1 MSFHLFWKNV
11 ASSSISVEYAKSDSE
26 SSYIRISAADFH
38 LDHFVIVCQ
47 LRNRCFIRNNFQLRP
62 SIINKVNCIDEALL
76 GRLHALD
83 YRHYKKCC
91 QNQYDLAVTQK
102 IMDHLSLYFYF

>member
-26 SSYIRISAADFH
+26 SSYIRISAADLN
-38 LDHFVIVCQ
+38 LDNFVIVCQ
-47 LRNRCFIRNNFQLRP
+47 LWNRCFIRNNFQLRP

-76 GRLHALD
+76 RRRHALD
-83 YRHYKKCC
+83 
-91 QNQYDLAVTQK
+91 
-102 IMDHLSLYFYF
+102 